1 MKQGTR
7 LNYLRKLRSLTM
19 KALGMKMGF
28 DEKAASCRIA
38 QWEQG
43 FRNLSPES
51 AESLARILDVA
62 PSRLA
67 QNPENP
73 VDALIE
79 YFLWLDET
87 HNAEFYGE
95 IARLSEFLS
104 QYWNKRSLLTSGA
117 ISVEAFREWKLHWE
131 QEKQINH

>member
-7 LNYLRKLRSLTM
+7 LNYLRKLRSMTM
-19 KALGMKMGF
+19 KALGMRMGF

-43 FRNLSPES
+43 FRNLSQES
-51 AESLARILDVA
+51 AGSLAAILNVA
-62 PSRLA
+62 PDRLA
-67 QNPENP
+67 QTPENP

-79 YFLWLDET
+79 YFLWLDEA

-104 QYWNKRSLLTSGA
+104 QYWNMRSLLARGE
-117 ISVEAFREWKLHWE
+117 ISSETFREWKLHWE
-131 QEKQINH
+131 RK

>member
-7 LNYLRKLRSLTM
+7 LNYLRKLRSMTM
-19 KALGMKMGF
+19 KALGMRMGF

-43 FRNLSPES
+43 FRNLSQES
-51 AESLARILDVA
+51 AGSLAAILNVA
-62 PSRLA
+62 PDRLA
-67 QNPENP
+67 QTPENP

-79 YFLWLDET
+79 YFLWLDEA

-104 QYWNKRSLLTSGA
+104 QYWNKRSLLARGE
-117 ISVEAFREWKLHWE
+117 ISAEAFREWKLHWE
-131 QEKQINH
+131 QKNQTNH

>member
-1 MKQGTR
+1 M
-7 LNYLRKLRSLTM
+7 TM
-19 KALGMKMGF
+19 KALGMRMGF

-51 AESLARILDVA
+51 AEALAAILSVA
-62 PSRLA
+62 PARLA
-67 QNPENP
+67 QSPENP

-87 HNAEFYGE
+87 HDAEFYRE
-95 IARLSEFLS
+95 MARLSDFLS
-104 QYWNKRSLLTSGA
+104 QYWIRRSLVASGEM
-117 ISVEAFREWKLHWE
+117 SVEAFREWKLRWE
-131 QEKQINH
+131 QKK

>member
-1 MKQGTR
+1 
-7 LNYLRKLRSLTM
+7 
-19 KALGMKMGF
+19 MGF

-79 YFLWLDET
+79 YFLWLDEM

-104 QYWNKRSLLTSGA
+104 QYWNQRSLLASGA
-117 ISVEAFREWKLHWE
+117 ISVETFREWKLHWE
-131 QEKQINH
+131 QKNQTDH

>member
-7 LNYLRKLRSLTM
+7 LNYLRKLRSMTM
-19 KALGMKMGF
+19 KALGMRMGF

-51 AESLARILDVA
+51 AESLARILNVA
-62 PSRLA
+62 PERLA
-67 QNPENP
+67 QTPENP

-79 YFLWLDET
+79 YFLWLDEE
-87 HNAEFYGE
+87 HNVEFYRE
-95 IARLSEFLS
+95 IARFSDFLS
-104 QYWNKRSLLTSGA
+104 QYWSKRALLENGEMS
-117 ISVEAFREWKLHWE
+117 SEAFREWKLRW
-131 QEKQINH
+131 KR

>member
-1 MKQGTR
+1 VKQGTR
-7 LNYLRKLRSLTM
+7 LNYLRKLRSMTM
-19 KALGMKMGF
+19 KALGMRMGF

-43 FRNLSPES
+43 FRNLSQES
-51 AESLARILDVA
+51 AGSLAAILNVA
-62 PSRLA
+62 PDRLA
-67 QNPENP
+67 QTPENP

-79 YFLWLDET
+79 YFLWLDEA

-104 QYWNKRSLLTSGA
+104 QYWNMRSLLARGE
-117 ISVEAFREWKLHWE
+117 ISSETFREWKLHWE
-131 QEKQINH
+131 RK

>member
-7 LNYLRKLRSLTM
+7 LNYLRKLRSMTM
-19 KALGMKMGF
+19 KALGMRMGF

-43 FRNLSPES
+43 FRNLSQES
-51 AESLARILDVA
+51 AGSLAAILNVA
-62 PSRLA
+62 PDRLA
-67 QNPENP
+67 QTPENP

-79 YFLWLDET
+79 YFLWLDEA

-104 QYWNKRSLLTSGA
+104 QYWNKRSLLARGE
-117 ISVEAFREWKLHWE
+117 ISAEVFREWKLHWE
-131 QEKQINH
+131 QNKQINH

>member
-7 LNYLRKLRSLTM
+7 LNYLRKLRSMTM
-19 KALGMKMGF
+19 KALGMRMGF

-43 FRNLSPES
+43 FRNLSPDS
-51 AESLARILDVA
+51 AESLAAILNVA
-62 PSRLA
+62 PARLA

-79 YFLWLDET
+79 YFLWLDEA
-87 HNAEFYGE
+87 HNTEFYRE
-95 IARLSEFLS
+95 MARLSDFLS
-104 QYWNKRSLLTSGA
+104 QYWSKRSLLAGGE
-117 ISVEAFREWKLHWE
+117 ISVESFREWKLRWE
-131 QEKQINH
+131 QKNQVDH

>member
-1 MKQGTR
+1 
-7 LNYLRKLRSLTM
+7 M

-43 FRNLSPES
+43 FRNLSQES
-51 AESLARILDVA
+51 AESLAAILNVA
-62 PSRLA
+62 PDRLA
-67 QNPENP
+67 QTPENP

-79 YFLWLDET
+79 YFLWLDEA

-104 QYWNKRSLLTSGA
+104 QYWNKRSLLARGE
-117 ISVEAFREWKLHWE
+117 ISAEAFREWKLHWE
-131 QEKQINH
+131 QKKQIND

>member
-7 LNYLRKLRSLTM
+7 LNYLRKLRSMTM
-19 KALGMKMGF
+19 KTLGMRMGF

-43 FRNLSPES
+43 FRNLSQES
-51 AESLARILDVA
+51 AGSLAAILNVA
-62 PSRLA
+62 PDRLA
-67 QNPENP
+67 QTPENP

-79 YFLWLDET
+79 YFLWLDEA

-104 QYWNKRSLLTSGA
+104 QYWNKRSLLARGE
-117 ISVEAFREWKLHWE
+117 ISAEAFREWKLHWE
-131 QEKQINH
+131 QKKQIND

>member
-1 MKQGTR
+1 M
-7 LNYLRKLRSLTM
+7 TM
-19 KALGMKMGF
+19 KALGMRMGF

-104 QYWNKRSLLTSGA
+104 QYWNQRSLLASGA
-117 ISVEAFREWKLHWE
+117 ISVETFREWKLHWE
-131 QEKQINH
+131 QKNQINH

>member
-7 LNYLRKLRSLTM
+7 LNYLRKLRSMTM

-43 FRNLSPES
+43 FRNLSQES
-51 AESLARILDVA
+51 AESLAAILNVA
-62 PSRLA
+62 PDRLA
-67 QNPENP
+67 QTPENP

-79 YFLWLDET
+79 YFLWLDEA

-104 QYWNKRSLLTSGA
+104 QYWNKRSLLARGE
-117 ISVEAFREWKLHWE
+117 ISAEVFREWKLHWE
-131 QEKQINH
+131 QNKQINH